1 MKPAGLVRRLAP
13 ALSALLAACAASWT
27 LEEFDALARTHS
39 ARTIVLAED
48 LSLYSPYDPQ
58 RTHEYV
64 ELFRAQRAEVFA
76 LLEVEGAAPTL
87 VELEPNEGLGASVTV
102 EGNGIRVHGLSTEPH
117 GGLLGYAPG
126 NRVVL
131 AVDPPQTIEL
141 ADGRRI
147 SGGMAASMFAS
158 TIRHELAHVAVFLR
172 GIEDG
177 GWLHEGVA
185 HAVELAQVA
194 DGRLLLEPPPEQLT
208 WAARIPREQRSL
220 ATLADWRQT
229 LPPTDDDRRAR
240 LLAFSLTLFLLE
252 RDGAPLAE
260 ALPRLATIGRHEL
273 AALEPEWSAWLER
286 FAPPPATER

>member
-1 MKPAGLVRRLAP
+1 MKPAARVRRLAP
-13 ALSALLAACAASWT
+13 ALSTLLAACAASWT
-27 LEEFDALARTHS
+27 LEEFDALARTS
-39 ARTIVLAED
+39 GARTIVLEED
-48 LSLYSPYDPQ
+48 LSLYSPYDPL
-58 RTHEYV
+58 RTREYV

-76 LLEVEGAAPTL
+76 LLGVEGAAPTL
-87 VELEPNEGLGASVTV
+87 VQLEPSQGLGASVTV
-102 EGNGIRVHGLSTEPH
+102 EGNDIHVHELSTEPH

-141 ADGRRI
+141 ADGRTI
-147 SGGMAASMFAS
+147 SSGMAASMFAS

-172 GIEDG
+172 GIGEG

-194 DGRLLLEPPPEQLT
+194 DGRLLLEPPPEQLS

-260 ALPRLATIGRHEL
+260 ALPRLATLGRREL
-273 AALEPEWSAWLER
+273 VALEPAWSAWLER